1 MNAYDQKNSDDY
13 DANTLLLE
21 KALSD
26 IKGNKR
32 LKATVAQLSEMTGIH
47 RNTIS
52 NRVWPVQEL
61 KQIRDSRKTEEKSRK
76 EQVRLS
82 TKDVKNALEAKLS
95 RAQSEVIYWF
105 NEYQDTKKIAEH
117 SDKRLQKM
125 RESRDYYKALSD
137 TDKRSLSE
145 ARQEIEKLRK
155 MLVLEDTKSKEPF
168 LKTV

>member
-1 MNAYDQKNSDDY
+1 MSNEAYDQKNRDDY

-32 LKATVAQLSEMTGIH
+32 LKVTVAQLSEMTGIH

-52 NRVWPVQEL
+52 NRVWPGQKL
-61 KQIRDSRKTEEKSRK
+61 KQIREARKTKEKSLE

-82 TKDVKNALEAKLS
+82 TNDAKNALEAKLS
-95 RAQSEVIYWF
+95 RTQNEVIYWF
-105 NEYQDTKKIAEH
+105 NEYQDIKRIAEH

-125 RESRDYYKALSD
+125 RESRDYYKTLSD

-145 ARQEIEKLRK
+145 AEQEIKKLRK
-155 MLVLEDTKSKEPF
+155 ILALEDARSKQ
-168 LKTV
+168 LIH

>member
-61 KQIRDSRKTEEKSRK
+61 KQIRDSRKTEDKSRK

-82 TKDVKNALEAKLS
+82 TANVKNALEAKLS
-95 RAQSEVIYWF
+95 RTQSEVIYWF
-105 NEYQDTKKIAEH
+105 NEYQDVKRVAEH

-125 RESRDYYKALSD
+125 RESRDYYKTLSD

-145 ARQEIEKLRK
+145 AEQEIKKLRK
-155 MLVLEDTKSKEPF
+155 MLALEDARSKQ
-168 LKTV
+168 LMH

>member
-61 KQIRDSRKTEEKSRK
+61 KQIRDSRRTEEKSRK

-82 TKDVKNALEAKLS
+82 TANVKNALEAKLS
-95 RAQSEVIYWF
+95 RTQSEVIYWF
-105 NEYQDTKKIAEH
+105 NEYQDIKRVAEH

-125 RESRDYYKALSD
+125 RESRDYYKTLSD

-145 ARQEIEKLRK
+145 AEQEIKKLRK
-155 MLVLEDTKSKEPF
+155 MLALEDARSKQ
-168 LKTV
+168 LMH

>member
-1 MNAYDQKNSDDY
+1 MSNEAYDQKNRDDY

-32 LKATVAQLSEMTGIH
+32 LKVTVAQLSEMTGIH

-52 NRVWPVQEL
+52 NRVWPGQKL
-61 KQIRDSRKTEEKSRK
+61 KQIREARKTKEKSLE

-82 TKDVKNALEAKLS
+82 TNDAKNALEAKLS

-105 NEYQDTKKIAEH
+105 NEYQDTKRVAEH

-125 RESRDYYKALSD
+125 RESRDYYKTLSD

-145 ARQEIEKLRK
+145 AEQEIKKLRK
-155 MLVLEDTKSKEPF
+155 ILALEDARSKQ
-168 LKTV
+168 LIH

>member
-26 IKGNKR
+26 IRGNKR

-82 TKDVKNALEAKLS
+82 TANVKNALEAKLS
-95 RAQSEVIYWF
+95 RTQSEVIYWF
-105 NEYQDTKKIAEH
+105 NEYQDIKRVAEH

-125 RESRDYYKALSD
+125 RESRDYYKTLSD

-145 ARQEIEKLRK
+145 AEQEIKKLRK
-155 MLVLEDTKSKEPF
+155 MLALEDARSKQ
-168 LKTV
+168 LMH

>member
-13 DANTLLLE
+13 DANTLLLK

-26 IKGNKR
+26 IKGNRR
-32 LKATVAQLSEMTGIH
+32 LKVTVAQLSEMTGIH

-61 KQIRDSRKTEEKSRK
+61 KQIKDSRKTEEKSRK

-82 TKDVKNALEAKLS
+82 TTNVKNALEAKLS

-105 NEYQDTKKIAEH
+105 NEYQDTKKVAEH
-117 SDKRLQKM
+117 SDKQLQKM
-125 RESRDYYKALSD
+125 RESRNFYKTLSD
-137 TDKRSLSE
+137 KDKESLSE
-145 ARQEIEKLRK
+145 ARKEIEKLRK
-155 MLVLEDTKSKEPF
+155 MLALEDARSKQ
-168 LKTV
+168 LIH

>member
-82 TKDVKNALEAKLS
+82 TANVKNALEAKLS
-95 RAQSEVIYWF
+95 RTQSEVIYWF
-105 NEYQDTKKIAEH
+105 NEYQDIKRVAEH

-125 RESRDYYKALSD
+125 RESRDYYKTLSD

-145 ARQEIEKLRK
+145 AEQEIKKLRK
-155 MLVLEDTKSKEPF
+155 MLALEDARSKQ
-168 LKTV
+168 LMH

>member
-13 DANTLLLE
+13 DANTLLLK

-26 IKGNKR
+26 IKGNRR
-32 LKATVAQLSEMTGIH
+32 LKVTVAQLSEMTGIH

-61 KQIRDSRKTEEKSRK
+61 KQIKDSRKTEEQSHK

-82 TKDVKNALEAKLS
+82 TTNVKNALEAKLS

-105 NEYQDTKKIAEH
+105 NEYQDTKKVAEH
-117 SDKRLQKM
+117 SDKQLQKM
-125 RESRDYYKALSD
+125 RESRNFYKTLSD
-137 TDKRSLSE
+137 KDKESLSE
-145 ARQEIEKLRK
+145 ARKEIEQLRK
-155 MLVLEDTKSKEPF
+155 MLALEDARSKQ
-168 LKTV
+168 LIH

>member
-105 NEYQDTKKIAEH
+105 NEYQDIKRVAEH

-125 RESRDYYKALSD
+125 RESRDYYKTLSD

-145 ARQEIEKLRK
+145 AEQEIKKLRK
-155 MLVLEDTKSKEPF
+155 MLALEDARSKQ
-168 LKTV
+168 LMH

>member
-1 MNAYDQKNSDDY
+1 MSNEAYDQKNRDDY

-32 LKATVAQLSEMTGIH
+32 LKVTVAQLSEMTGIH

-52 NRVWPVQEL
+52 NRVWPGQKL
-61 KQIRDSRKTEEKSRK
+61 KQIREARKTKEKSLE
-76 EQVRLS
+76 EQVHLS
-82 TKDVKNALEAKLS
+82 TNDVKNALEAKLS
-95 RAQSEVIYWF
+95 RTQNEVIYWF
-105 NEYQDTKKIAEH
+105 NEYQDIKRIAEH

-125 RESRDYYKALSD
+125 RESRDYYKTLSD

-145 ARQEIEKLRK
+145 AEQEIKKLRK
-155 MLVLEDTKSKEPF
+155 MLALEDARSKQ
-168 LKTV
+168 LMH

>member
-21 KALSD
+21 KALSN

-32 LKATVAQLSEMTGIH
+32 LKVTVAQLSEMTGIH

-61 KQIRDSRKTEEKSRK
+61 KQIRDSRRTEEKSRK

-82 TKDVKNALEAKLS
+82 TANVKNALEAKLS
-95 RAQSEVIYWF
+95 RTQSEVIYWF
-105 NEYQDTKKIAEH
+105 NEYQDIKRVAEH

-125 RESRDYYKALSD
+125 RESRDYYKTLSD

-145 ARQEIEKLRK
+145 AEQEIKKLRK
-155 MLVLEDTKSKEPF
+155 MLALEDARSKQ
-168 LKTV
+168 LMH

>member
-1 MNAYDQKNSDDY
+1 MSNEAYDQKNRDDY

-32 LKATVAQLSEMTGIH
+32 LKVTVAQLSEMTGIH

-52 NRVWPVQEL
+52 NRVWPGQKL
-61 KQIRDSRKTEEKSRK
+61 KQIREARKTKEKSLE

-82 TKDVKNALEAKLS
+82 TNDVKNALEAKLS
-95 RAQSEVIYWF
+95 RTQNEVIYWF
-105 NEYQDTKKIAEH
+105 NEYQDIKRIAEH

-125 RESRDYYKALSD
+125 RESRDYYKTLSD

-145 ARQEIEKLRK
+145 AEQEIKKLRK
-155 MLVLEDTKSKEPF
+155 MLALEDARSKQ
-168 LKTV
+168 LMH

>member
-1 MNAYDQKNSDDY
+1 MSNEAYDQKNRDDY

-32 LKATVAQLSEMTGIH
+32 LKVTVAQLSEMTGIH

-76 EQVRLS
+76 EQVHLS
-82 TKDVKNALEAKLS
+82 TNDVKNALEAKLS
-95 RAQSEVIYWF
+95 RTQNEVIYWF
-105 NEYQDTKKIAEH
+105 NEYQDIKRIAEH

-125 RESRDYYKALSD
+125 RESRDYYKTLSD

-145 ARQEIEKLRK
+145 AEQEIKKLRK
-155 MLVLEDTKSKEPF
+155 MLALEDARSKQ
-168 LKTV
+168 LMH